1 MESCLAHLPAYA
13 GPALAVFLAAFLQ
26 SITGFGLVIVAAPL
40 LMFFYEPKLVVP
52 VMLLLACAG
61 NSVQGFLMRRKANL
75 PLIGWLYVGVILG
88 QPLGFLAFDYVS
100 NATLKVWISTVV
112 FISLLFMQVSHRHI
126 PECRRNTVITGICS
140 GFSSITSGMAG
151 PPFLIYLAYTKMSAE
166 SFRATCFVF
175 FLCCNITSLA
185 CYLIGGHSLSPA
197 FAEVGYLLPALAIGL
212 AMGHVLARFIP
223 TSLLR
228 RLIFFILY
236 ATSLY
241 TIWSVTMKG

>member
-61 NSVQGFLMRRKANL
+61 NSVQGFLMRKKADL
-75 PLIGWLYVGVILG
+75 SLVGWLYVGVLLG
-88 QPLGFLAFDYVS
+88 QPLGFLAFDHVS

-112 FISLLFMQVSHRHI
+112 FFSLLFMQVSHRHI

-151 PPFLIYLAYTKMSAE
+151 PPFLIYLAYTKMSAA

-175 FLCCNITSLA
+175 FLFCNVTSLA
-185 CYLIGGHSLSPA
+185 SYIIGGHSLAPA
-197 FAEVGYLLPALAIGL
+197 FGEFVSLLPALAIGL
-212 AMGHVLARFIP
+212 SLGHLLARFIP
-223 TSLLR
+223 TALLR

-241 TIWSVTMKG
+241 TIWSVVAQG